1 METVYLVLVIVL
13 FILAISDLI
22 VGVSNDAVNFLNSAI
37 GSKAAPFKV
46 IMIIAALGVLVGATF
61 SGGMMEVARKGIFH
75 PEYFY
80 FSEIIIIFLAVM
92 ITDIILLDT
101 FNTFGLPTSTTVSIV
116 FELLGA
122 AVAMSIIKI
131 ASSPET
137 AKDIGEYI
145 NTSNALA
152 IIFGIL
158 LSIVIAFSIGALV
171 QYITRIAFSF
181 NYKKRL
187 KYFGAIWGGIAI
199 TAITYFILIK
209 GAKGASFMSDEAK
222 LLIKEN
228 TLLIL
233 GTSFVAWTILL
244 QLLNWIIKL
253 NVLKLIV
260 LVGTF
265 ALAMAFAGNDLVNF
279 IGVPLAGYESFKEF
293 LSEPS
298 ASPDTFLM
306 EALTGEIK
314 SPTIFLI
321 IAGFIMVLALWFS
334 RKARYVTKTEIGL
347 SRQDEGSERFGSSML
362 SRSLVRSSINFGNV
376 IRYIIPKRIQ
386 EGIARQFDKPE
397 TPSIDLKDVP
407 SFDLLRASVNL
418 VVASII
424 ISFATSLRLPL
435 STTYVTFMV
444 AMGSSLSDKAWDRE
458 SAVYRIT
465 GVLSVIGGWFFTAIS
480 AFTVAFLIVYIIHWG
495 NYISIG
501 ILLIIALILI
511 IKTHV
516 FHKKREKKSEEYKTT
531 TDQINS
537 KNIFEKCTSNV
548 ANTLNNAIKIY
559 NETIQA
565 LVKEDL
571 KKLKS
576 INKEIKEI
584 NKKAKYLKDNI
595 HNTIIQLQE
604 DSIETGHYYV
614 QVLDYLREIAH
625 CITFIIQ
632 PSFEHINNNHKGL
645 IYIQVEELNKIRNR
659 LTEFFN
665 TIQDIIQKNKFTE
678 INHIIDKQQE
688 ILNIIEEFRK
698 TQIRRIKNRETGTK
712 NSMLYLG
719 ILSETKNLLLNTI
732 NLLKAQ
738 RDFVIYQNKKYDNY

>member
-1 METVYLVLVIVL
+1 
-13 FILAISDLI
+13 
-22 VGVSNDAVNFLNSAI
+22 
-37 GSKAAPFKV
+37 
-46 IMIIAALGVLVGATF
+46 
-61 SGGMMEVARKGIFH
+61 
-75 PEYFY
+75 
-80 FSEIIIIFLAVM
+80 
-92 ITDIILLDT
+92 
-101 FNTFGLPTSTTVSIV
+101 
-116 FELLGA
+116 
-122 AVAMSIIKI
+122 
-131 ASSPET
+131 SSPET

-511 IKTHV
+511 IKTH
-516 FHKKREKKSEEYKTT
+516 
-531 TDQINS
+531 
-537 KNIFEKCTSNV
+537 
-548 ANTLNNAIKIY
+548 
-559 NETIQA
+559 
-565 LVKEDL
+565 
-571 KKLKS
+571 
-576 INKEIKEI
+576 
-584 NKKAKYLKDNI
+584 
-595 HNTIIQLQE
+595 
-604 DSIETGHYYV
+604 
-614 QVLDYLREIAH
+614 
-625 CITFIIQ
+625 
-632 PSFEHINNNHKGL
+632 
-645 IYIQVEELNKIRNR
+645 
-659 LTEFFN
+659 
-665 TIQDIIQKNKFTE
+665 
-678 INHIIDKQQE
+678 
-688 ILNIIEEFRK
+688 
-698 TQIRRIKNRETGTK
+698 
-712 NSMLYLG
+712 
-719 ILSETKNLLLNTI
+719 
-732 NLLKAQ
+732 
-738 RDFVIYQNKKYDNY
+738 